1 MDKFNTHQVTMG
13 IKKSIKQQNSKQK
26 RHIAPKSKEFRSWI
40 LRKVID
46 NGKNNSL
53 NIWILNNPKIWGTHL
68 NRREVVMYAD
78 TLLIDKSGWL
88 FEGILCEGLGNSCKN
103 ARWLNTLRVPFLV
116 QGCLLEINV
125 ETNWPYFCRVND
137 AGLALDL
144 RPACQNLGAPTPKWM
159 SSPIYT
165 TLTLQLRHWHYN
177 YLQVNFIHLLAS
189 IQSEKW
195 NFT

>member
-68 NRREVVMYAD
+68 NRREVVMGPLAWGSSVPWNVICPRDFLRESILGRNYYRTCQFLKGQGECYVIHKGMVNILMKSAVKP
-78 TLLIDKSGWL
+78 LLKMWTNNIATFSKWFRSR
-88 FEGILCEGLGNSCKN
+88 GL
-103 ARWLNTLRVPFLV
+103 V
-116 QGCLLEINV
+116 
-125 ETNWPYFCRVND
+125 
-137 AGLALDL
+137 
-144 RPACQNLGAPTPKWM
+144 TPGKRFWRGVAN
-159 SSPIYT
+159 IR
-165 TLTLQLRHWHYN
+165 L
-177 YLQVNFIHLLAS
+177 I
-189 IQSEKW
+189 
-195 NFT
+195 